1 MNLLP
6 ISLSCALLVFAR
18 VALGQVVVRINAGG
32 PLIVDSAGNT
42 WIADA
47 YFGGKGATYVLPAC
61 SVTVSD
67 TIDDALYCTQ
77 RYFPLNKGT
86 PYVYSIPV
94 PASGRY
100 EIRLNFAELVR
111 KLAFA
116 NVSSSF

>member
-47 YFGGKGATYVLPAC
+47 YFGGKGQPYVSPAC
-61 SVTVSD
+61 SITLEL
-67 TIDDALYCTQ
+67 LYCTQ